1 MIIIV
6 KTDVSGNLTEWTHN
20 NYKKYI
26 SLHITHAAIADAKQ
40 DMSFSEKTSNKHF
53 VYYNLSSP

>member
-20 NYKKYI
+20 YQKYI
-26 SLHITHAAIADAKQ
+26 SLYTTHAAIADAKQ

-53 VYYNLSSP
+53 CVLQSK